1 MKKTYITIA
10 VIIVLAATAAT
21 AYFVGVPKGVL
32 PGGEP
37 VACTMEAKICP
48 DGSAVGRQGPNCEFA
63 ACPNIPVKTD
73 TNNETKSEGAIGVGE
88 TKNVNGV
95 RITLNKIV
103 EDSRCPSDVQCIWA
117 GRLVANVT
125 LKSDTDE
132 QTLDLASDAAP
143 KTFDTFLVSIAG
155 ISPEKL
161 VSEPSTS
168 YKITFKVENNQ

>member
-37 VACTMEAKICP
+37 VACTMEARICP

-63 ACPNIPVKTD
+63 ACPDQKPPIRDEVPGKAQ
-73 TNNETKSEGAIGVGE
+73 NEMSVGE
-88 TKNVNGV
+88 TKEINGL
-95 RITLNKIV
+95 RITLNEIV

-125 LKSDTDE
+125 LKSDTKE

-143 KTFDTFLVSIAG
+143 KAFDTFLVSIAG

-161 VSEPSTS
+161 VSAPSTS
-168 YKITFKVENNQ
+168 YKITFKVEKL

>member
-32 PGGEP
+32 PDGEP

-63 ACPNIPVKTD
+63 ACPDQKPPIRDEVPGKAQ
-73 TNNETKSEGAIGVGE
+73 NEIGVGE
-88 TKNVNGV
+88 TKEINGL

-125 LKSDTDE
+125 LKSGSKE
-132 QTLDLASDAAP
+132 ETLDLASDAAP
-143 KTFDTFLVSIAG
+143 KAFDAFLVSIAG
-155 ISPEKL
+155 IYPEKL

-168 YKITFKVENNQ
+168 YKITFKVEKQ